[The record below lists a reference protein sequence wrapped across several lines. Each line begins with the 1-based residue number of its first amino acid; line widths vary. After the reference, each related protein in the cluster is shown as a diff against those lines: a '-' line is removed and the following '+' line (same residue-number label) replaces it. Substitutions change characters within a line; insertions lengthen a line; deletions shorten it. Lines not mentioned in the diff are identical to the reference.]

1 MEKQIGIKTCSFFGH
16 KDTEETLAL
25 YESIRNTVIYLI
37 EQKGVKRFLFGSKS
51 GFNTLCWEVVT
62 KIKGRYPEIVR
73 VYVRSM
79 YPTVSDFYE
88 KYLLELYEETVYPP
102 RVENAGR
109 ASYIQRNQAMIN
121 ESDYCI
127 FYCNP
132 DYIPPVK
139 RSKNRFSPDV
149 TRKSG
154 TKLALEYAYQRQK
167 RGEIAE
173 IINLYKGENGW

>member
-1 MEKQIGIKTCSFFGH
+1 MEPKIREKTCSFFGH
-16 KDTEETLAL
+16 RDIEETLAL
-25 YESIRNTVIYLI
+25 YENIRNTVIYLI

-51 GFNTLCWEVVT
+51 RFDTLCWKVVT
-62 KIKGRYPEIVR
+62 KIKERYSEIRR

-79 YPTVSDFYE
+79 YPTLSDFYE
-88 KYLLELYEETVYPP
+88 KYLLESCEETVYPP

-132 DYIPPVK
+132 DYVPPVK
-139 RSKNRFSPDV
+139 KSKNRFLPDV
-149 TRKSG
+149 TRRSG

-167 RGEIAE
+167 RGELTE